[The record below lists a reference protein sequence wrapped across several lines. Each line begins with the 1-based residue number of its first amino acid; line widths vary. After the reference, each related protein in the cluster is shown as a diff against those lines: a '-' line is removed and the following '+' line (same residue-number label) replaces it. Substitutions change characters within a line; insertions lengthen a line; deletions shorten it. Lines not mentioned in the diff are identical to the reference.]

1 MFRSVHRT
9 VSSHHHES
17 KTPSPLGWLWLAV
30 LLWLPLP
37 ADAVSLVPGED
48 YSDLSAQVLYLE
60 DPSRSISLEKAQS
73 VPHFQ
78 PVPNGRVSFGR
89 SSSAFWLKLPLE
101 NGSAQAY
108 RWKLQLRARFMEP
121 LTAWWVSADGS
132 EQIVLESDRDM
143 VFSDRTEATRYMTG
157 ELTLSAGEAGTLFV
171 RYVSGGNTALPVALR
186 TPDSLADT
194 QYREATAMA
203 LFTGAILTLVLVN
216 AFQFFAVRK
225 PAYLFYSA
233 QETLAG
239 LYIAHMEGFTFQ
251 YLWPDAPMWNAAAA
265 PILGTAM
272 LLSAALFMR
281 SFLDLPRTA
290 PRLNMLALAYIG
302 TYVLVLLAQPFID
315 KRLGNT
321 LGLWGGV
328 IIFPTLLATGLWFS
342 LVKRERSA
350 HFYLLGWLAAGIG
363 GLYFSAEQLDYLATG
378 LRGIDGLKIGV
389 AMEALI
395 LSIALADQVRA
406 LRVQR
411 DRNQRELLLLAETRL
426 IESQELVAAERERRL
441 ALERAQQADE
451 RLANTGH
458 DLRNPLF
465 GLRLA
470 LRNARGLR
478 EDGAISEQ
486 LEQTFHYIDDLLAG
500 LSDENDAPLQG
511 RTQTLG
517 AALARCLQRQAHIAR
532 EAGITLRVQPSSLD
546 NPFPGAAMDRILD
559 NLVGNAIRY
568 SEGGKVL
575 VGVRRRPGSVEIQV
589 CDQGPGIPADS
600 LESLRKRFTQGSP
613 DKGETDGFGL
623 GLAIVDSLCRDIG
636 ARLEVQSTPGAGS
649 VFSVIFARPGFADT
663 ATQLST
669 LTTAR

>member
-1 MFRSVHRT
+1 
-9 VSSHHHES
+9 
-17 KTPSPLGWLWLAV
+17 
-30 LLWLPLP
+30 
-37 ADAVSLVPGED
+37 
-48 YSDLSAQVLYLE
+48 
-60 DPSRSISLEKAQS
+60 
-73 VPHFQ
+73 
-78 PVPNGRVSFGR
+78 
-89 SSSAFWLKLPLE
+89 
-101 NGSAQAY
+101 
-108 RWKLQLRARFMEP
+108 MEP
-121 LTAWWVSADGS
+121 LRAWWVSADES

-157 ELTLSAGEAGTLFV
+157 ELTLSASEAGTLFV
-171 RYVSGGNTALPVALR
+171 RYVSGGNTALPVALG
-186 TPDSLADT
+186 TPDSLAAT

-216 AFQFFAVRK
+216 AFQFVAVRK

-302 TYVLVLLAQPFID
+302 IYVLVLLAQPFID

-411 DRNQRELLLLAETRL
+411 DRNQRELLSLAETRL

-478 EDGAISEQ
+478 EDGAMSEQ
-486 LEQTFHYIDDLLAG
+486 LEQTFSYIDDLLAG
-500 LSDENDAPLQG
+500 LSNEYHEKASQTAEPLSA
-511 RTQTLG
+511 TLT
-517 AALARCLQRQAHIAR
+517 RCQQRQSPAAKD
-532 EAGITLRVQPSSLD
+532 ADVTLRVQLSSLQS
-546 NPFPGAAMDRILD
+546 NASTKVLDRILD

-568 SEGGKVL
+568 SAGGKVL
-575 VGVRRRPGSVEIQV
+575 LGVRRRRECLEIQI
-589 CDQGPGIPADS
+589 CDQGPGIRAEVI
-600 LESLRKRFTQGSP
+600 ESLRQRFTRGNGTLDDSSSRKAGGTNHRNGDEP
-613 DKGETDGFGL
+613 AGFGL
-623 GLAIVDSLCRDIG
+623 GLAIVDKLCEEIG
-636 ARLEVQSTPGAGS
+636 ARLTVQSKPGAGS
-649 VFSVIFARPGFADT
+649 VFSIFLPRV
-663 ATQLST
+663 ST
-669 LTTAR
+669 VAHASDMS